1 MADLFVSLVS
11 ITPKPSTVAT
21 PGPKAGANSPNNG
34 LFTSIQDQQLQTPG
48 K

>member
-11 ITPKPSTVAT
+11 ISPKPSTVNT
-21 PGPKAGANSPNNG
+21 PGPKTEGSPNNG
-34 LFTSIQDQQLQTPG
+34 LFTSIQNQQLQTPG